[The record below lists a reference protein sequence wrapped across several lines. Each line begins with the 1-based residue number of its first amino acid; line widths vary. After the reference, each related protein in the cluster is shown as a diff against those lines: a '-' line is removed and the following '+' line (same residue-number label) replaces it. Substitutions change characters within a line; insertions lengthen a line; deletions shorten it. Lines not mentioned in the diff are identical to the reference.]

1 MEFTQP
7 EACEQLWEPVYGT
20 NLTKSLGSS
29 KCLKISG
36 CSMHYQVW
44 YETILHSANRIYV
57 YICFFVYLRINRDY
71 FHKQHRLLFVTEMNY
86 VYSDVRTENLNIIE
100 KLSSGDKS
108 SASWRGIMGSMPGL
122 FLWDLWLTR
131 EALELVFLPV
141 LQFSPVSIISPLLHT
156 LSFIYRPR
164 CIMFFSQ
171 CFSFPLSVSFHHC
184 SILFYPS
191 TTRAV

>member
-1 MEFTQP
+1 MVALCTTRFDMKLFYILPTEF
-7 EACEQLWEPVYGT
+7 
-20 NLTKSLGSS
+20 
-29 KCLKISG
+29 
-36 CSMHYQVW
+36 M
-44 YETILHSANRIYV
+44 
-57 YICFFVYLRINRDY
+57 YIFVFFIYLRINRDY
-71 FHKQHRLLFVTEMNY
+71 FHKQHRLLFVTEMNC

-141 LQFSPVSIISPLLHT
+141 LQFSPVITIPPLLHT
-156 LSFIYRPR
+156 HPSIYHPR

-171 CFSFPLSVSFHHC
+171 YFSFPLSVLFQNC
-184 SILFYPS
+184 SILIHSS
-191 TTRAV
+191 TAHAV